1 MNTIESLIEE
11 VEDSVELYY
20 DESETDLVDIP
31 RMAVEE
37 VLYSISLPQSII
49 NQYWDKLMQ
58 VAVEKCDT
66 LTEHEN
72 F

>member
-1 MNTIESLIEE
+1 VNTIESLIEE